1 MLLKIS
7 KASKGWYDPSRCLKY
22 NEYFYF
28 SPIVV
33 FICYALFVI
42 LTLTGIWSLI
52 ASGGKDYS
60 DWYLIL
66 CGYVSLFI
74 GYIITVIERR

>member
-7 KASKGWYDPSRCLKY
+7 KASKKWFDASRCLKY
-22 NEYFYF
+22 DECFYF

-33 FICYALFVI
+33 FIFYTLFIVLI
-42 LTLTGIWSLI
+42 LTGICGLI
-52 ASGGKDYS
+52 ISEGKDYS
-60 DWYLIL
+60 D
-66 CGYVSLFI
+66 GYFIMWGYISLLI

>member
-7 KASKGWYDPSRCLKY
+7 RASKNWLDARHYLKY
-22 NEYFYF
+22 GEYFYF

-33 FICYALFVI
+33 FIFYALFIV
-42 LTLTGIWSLI
+42 LLLTGICGLI

-60 DWYLIL
+60 DWYFIMW
-66 CGYVSLFI
+66 GYISLLI

>member
-1 MLLKIS
+1 MKLKIS
-7 KASKGWYDPSRCLKY
+7 KASKNWLDARHCLKY
-22 NEYFYF
+22 GEYFYF

-33 FICYALFVI
+33 FIFYALFIV
-42 LTLTGIWSLI
+42 LLLTGICGLI

-60 DWYLIL
+60 DWYFIMW
-66 CGYVSLFI
+66 GYISLLI